1 MTPFDP
7 SDRSRRVRVAL
18 LDDHE
23 LLLDS
28 LSQWIREQEPR
39 FELCVAETTWAG
51 LVHNAGFPVDLVL
64 MDLNLT
70 EPVSIE
76 ARVRTCRAA
85 GAKVIVL
92 TALNTDADR
101 ERALGAGAVAYLTK
115 SMPAREVMAV
125 ARQAMGIEDSAS
137 GADASGEPDG
147 RARPKLSSAERMALV
162 LYVEGRTTKQVA
174 VDMNV
179 SYETAKTF
187 LRRAREKY
195 GRVGR
200 PTSTRADLTSRAAE
214 DGYLTSPPTAP
225 DPRPPLR

>member
-39 FELCVAETTWAG
+39 FELCVAQTTWAG
-51 LVHNAGFPVDLVL
+51 LVHDPAFPVDLVL
-64 MDLNLT
+64 MDLNLA

-92 TALNTDADR
+92 TALDTDADR
-101 ERALGAGAVAYLTK
+101 QRALGAGAVAYLTK

-125 ARQAMGIEDSAS
+125 ARQAMGIGDTAGSSGEAQSS
-137 GADASGEPDG
+137 GAGS
-147 RARPKLSSAERMALV
+147 RLARPKLSGAERMALV

-174 VDMNV
+174 AEMHV

-187 LRRAREKY
+187 LRRVREKY
-195 GRVGR
+195 GKAGR
-200 PTSTRADLTSRAAE
+200 PTSTRAELTMRAAE
-214 DGYLTSPPTAP
+214 DGYLT
-225 DPRPPLR
+225 

>member
-7 SDRSRRVRVAL
+7 ADRSRRVRVAL

-51 LVHNAGFPVDLVL
+51 LVHNPAFPVDLVL
-64 MDLNLT
+64 MDLNLAET
-70 EPVSIE
+70 ISIE

-92 TALNTDADR
+92 TALDSDADR
-101 ERALGAGAVAYLTK
+101 ERTLGAGALAYLTK

-125 ARQAMGIEDSAS
+125 ARQAMGID
-137 GADASGEPDG
+137 DAGDG
-147 RARPKLSSAERMALV
+147 DGTSYGSDTAAAPVRPKLSGAEKMALV

-187 LRRAREKY
+187 LRRVREKY
-195 GRVGR
+195 GKAGR
-200 PTSTRADLTSRAAE
+200 PTSTRADLTRRAAE
-214 DGYLTSPPTAP
+214 DGYLT
-225 DPRPPLR
+225 

>member
-7 SDRSRRVRVAL
+7 ADRSRRVRVAL

-28 LSQWIREQEPR
+28 LSQWIHDHEPR
-39 FELCVAETTWAG
+39 FELCVAQTTWAG
-51 LVHNAGFPVDLVL
+51 LVHDPAFPVDLVM
-64 MDLNLT
+64 MDLNLA
-70 EPVSIE
+70 EQVSIE

-92 TALNTDADR
+92 TALDSDIDR

-115 SMPAREVMAV
+115 SLPAREVLTI
-125 ARQAMGIEDSAS
+125 ARQVMGIDDRGPEHTGSRGRDV
-137 GADASGEPDG
+137 DAGPVT
-147 RARPKLSSAERMALV
+147 AKLSDGERMALL

-174 VDMNV
+174 VDMHV

-187 LRRAREKY
+187 LRRVREKY
-195 GRVGR
+195 ARIGR
-200 PTSTRADLTSRAAE
+200 PTSTRSDLTRRAAE
-214 DGYLTSPPTAP
+214 DGYLT
-225 DPRPPLR
+225 